1 MWVRGFILLGEI
13 FDSHKIFGIF
23 FYFYFYFLESKTAMD
38 RIAQANAKI
47 ENRIAEIENEEEYKA
62 LKTKKERDEYIR
74 EDEKLKELKANRDAL
89 VRTQPVQS
97 AQPGKNLSTFPTSF
111 PCFFRI

>member
-1 MWVRGFILLGEI
+1 
-13 FDSHKIFGIF
+13 
-23 FYFYFYFLESKTAMD
+23 MD

-47 ENRIAEIENEEEYKA
+47 ENRIAEIKEEAEYKG
-62 LKTKKERDEYIR
+62 LTMQKERIDYINNDP
-74 EDEKLKELKANRDAL
+74 ELKELKANAERL
-89 VRTQPVQS
+89 VRTQPVQT

>member
-1 MWVRGFILLGEI
+1 
-13 FDSHKIFGIF
+13 
-23 FYFYFYFLESKTAMD
+23 MD

-74 EDEKLKELKANRDAL
+74 EDEKLKELKANAERL
-89 VRTQPVQS
+89 VRTQPVQT